1 MKLPK
6 FLSYLVSLC
15 LLLNVT
21 ANFSADDFHGGS
33 LSGSID
39 EDAFTDVIFD
49 LAEFNEHEYTTVKES
64 VLLVG
69 ILYSS
74 LSDFCNAKQISDDKI
89 QEWSILYASA
99 LANDAEYQQLL
110 KEKMLL
116 VEVSVVLI
124 NRLNVQFHKRSF
136 IKSVWDRKAI
146 FAVIGMGVWEFIS
159 YLESTMDEDMNWIHF
174 MYGEQSNRCYNCF
187 HSQFSSSTFHLGL
200 LHIEH
205 TPGTGH
211 QLQSHTIRSFDYFKK
226 VVDITGLDLIITP
239 YTNDIWGK
247 KVWLALFTMLYVDF
261 LDTSG
266 TLLGLGM
273 ELGINSGIYR
283 RCCSHHG
290 W

>member
-174 MYGEQSNRCYNCF
+174 LYGEQSNRCYNCF
-187 HSQFSSSTFHLGL
+187 HSQF
-200 LHIEH
+200 
-205 TPGTGH
+205 
-211 QLQSHTIRSFDYFKK
+211 
-226 VVDITGLDLIITP
+226 
-239 YTNDIWGK
+239 
-247 KVWLALFTMLYVDF
+247 
-261 LDTSG
+261 
-266 TLLGLGM
+266 
-273 ELGINSGIYR
+273 
-283 RCCSHHG
+283 
-290 W
+290 